1 MNGIAGRFGLL
12 GSAAAV
18 SLAFASDVFAAPQAA
33 APAAEVRLEKLE
45 AAVAALQAAQQGEA
59 ALAKENAELK
69 GEVSGLEAQVAD
81 LKASSQSQIQ
91 EIRQTAASAP
101 KLTMPNGRP
110 TFATADG
117 KFTATLHGVM
127 QFDAAQFDQSSAGN
141 VLTDHRRDG
150 PALGASASNV
160 DAAHARNLKDGD
172 VFRRAR
178 IGLDGTVFKD
188 WDYRLIFDFAGSGV
202 ENAGQLYEAWAQ
214 YSGLKP
220 LRFRIG
226 AFPPPIGLDDQAS
239 TNGMPFLERAVSSD
253 LARGLAAGDTRT
265 AAAVLANGDHWFA
278 SGAITGRTVGVIN
291 TGTIPGSLSSTA
303 GIGTAQSYAD
313 QLGLVGRL
321 AASPLH
327 GDDWLVH
334 LGVHGSYVLHPANVT
349 GPATSGL
356 LPINAEVI
364 ALANTPELRVD
375 GTRLINTGN
384 IDARSAYTAGAEF
397 AVQKQSF
404 LVQSEFEDFHV
415 NRDDTGLSSPNF
427 TGYYVSA
434 TWVLTGERRAYNSQ
448 TAAFDAPPVAHPFGL
463 SGGGLGAFEVGVR
476 WSDMN
481 LNYHAGAPGLAPA
494 ADAVRGGEEQT
505 LTAGLNWYLN
515 PVVRVMFDY
524 QHVRALRLSPC
535 GGPNSFTA
543 ASCASVWMTPLGAQI
558 GQSYDVFSVR
568 SQVAF

>member
-1 MNGIAGRFGLL
+1 
-12 GSAAAV
+12 
-18 SLAFASDVFAAPQAA
+18 
-33 APAAEVRLEKLE
+33 
-45 AAVAALQAAQQGEA
+45 
-59 ALAKENAELK
+59 
-69 GEVSGLEAQVAD
+69 
-81 LKASSQSQIQ
+81 
-91 EIRQTAASAP
+91 
-101 KLTMPNGRP
+101 MPNGRP

-127 QFDAAQFDQSSAGN
+127 QFDAAQFDQSAAGN
-141 VLTDHRRDG
+141 VLTDLRRDG
-150 PALGASASNV
+150 PALGGSASNV

-349 GPATSGL
+349 GPATTGL

-384 IDARSAYTAGAEF
+384 IDARNAYTAGAEF
-397 AVQKQSF
+397 AVQKQNF

-448 TAAFDAPPVAHPFGL
+448 TAAFDAPPVAHPFSR

-481 LNYHAGAPGLAPA
+481 LNYHAGAPSFAPA
-494 ADAVRGGEEQT
+494 ADAIRGGEEQT

-515 PVVRVMFDY
+515 PVVRFMFDY
-524 QHVRALRLSPC
+524 QHVRVLRLSPC

-543 ASCASVWMTPLGAQI
+543 ASCGSVWITPIGAQI
-558 GQSYDVFSVR
+558 GQNYDVFSVR